1 LIDKWIYINIMTAK
15 DFTPDELNLIVELAN
30 AAIDVQ
36 KDYENL
42 EKYTSIIKKII
53 NDKWA

>member
-1 LIDKWIYINIMTAK
+1 MTAK